1 MGEPTARAH
10 GALEAW
16 AAEELRRLS
25 DIEVRW
31 SLAGDPVSDELVE
44 LEAVDVEQA
53 WSVAEG
59 WWSSVV
65 AS

>member
-1 MGEPTARAH
+1 MSEATARAH
-10 GALEAW
+10 GALEDW
-16 AAEELRRLS
+16 AAEQLRRLS

-31 SLAGDPVSDELVE
+31 SLAGDPVSDQLVE

-53 WSVAEG
+53 WAVVEA
-59 WWSSVV
+59 WWAGV

>member
-1 MGEPTARAH
+1 MSEVTARAH

-16 AAEELRRLS
+16 EVEQLLRRS
-25 DIEVRW
+25 ADQMTDR
-31 SLAGDPVSDELVE
+31 LVE

-53 WSVAEG
+53 WSVAEA